1 MSMTKFADVN
11 NIRCFAFERDE
22 SKIFRPMQS
31 RLRLINQR
39 RIFFSSI
46 AIFHLFKPS
55 IPMKHRETGRSKRT
69 GNIRAIKTIKIVT
82 VSQRSQS
89 RSIDESNLSYRQKM
103 ERNEETR
110 SRLTTLVQHPRMTPH
125 PPPRLSDNVR

>member
-22 SKIFRPMQS
+22 SKIFHS
-31 RLRLINQR
+31 ARLRLINQR

-82 VSQRSQS
+82 RKSFLREANHDRSTRIESLVSAEDGTKR
-89 RSIDESNLSYRQKM
+89 RDEKSFNNPCAAPSND
-103 ERNEETR
+103 
-110 SRLTTLVQHPRMTPH
+110 
-125 PPPRLSDNVR
+125 PPPSPAIIG